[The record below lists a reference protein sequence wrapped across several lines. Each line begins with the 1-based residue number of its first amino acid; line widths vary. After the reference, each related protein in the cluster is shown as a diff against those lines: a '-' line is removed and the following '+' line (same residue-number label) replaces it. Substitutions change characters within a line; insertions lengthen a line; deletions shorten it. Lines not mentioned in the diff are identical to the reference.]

1 MIVGFERYWNVLERS
16 KINDKKTWIKSN
28 DKKFLIHD
36 LKKNSVF
43 SNNREIKAIGLN
55 NTNIWIRIYLNEYVK
70 IKLIMPID
78 EKDLIMPSNENRL
91 YIESFL

>member
-16 KINDKKTWIKSN
+16 RINDKKTWIKSN
-28 DKKFLIHD
+28 DKKFRIHD

-43 SNNREIKAIGLN
+43 SNNKEIKAIGLN

-70 IKLIMPID
+70 IKLIIPID